1 MPITILPGV
10 IYRIQS
16 VDYGTY
22 LERRNDDS
30 LVMRPDKPDSISQR
44 WFLRPSA
51 DGSVFKV
58 ESADTDQRGFMKA
71 ASISKVSKGE
81 VGELAFGP
89 SDSAPDQWAL
99 IQVDKDS
106 ISPICYLLLQPAGNR
121 DILLDLTEPDKL
133 ILSRD
138 PAHRNKF
145 FHGEENLQWR
155 IVEASPSNLPETTGD
170 PIYRIRT
177 LNGDGIHVEKNQ
189 LSIINQSRGDH
200 REWQIV
206 SKGNGKCTIYN
217 QHNKSYLNAVEN
229 SDGHWVVIFSQTAN
243 NAEWDIKKNSD
254 FTYTISIERIL
265 RTPKHQHTQ
274 PFALTLKEKSARVIL
289 KPAKE
294 AHNQMWLIEL
304 SDATLGPVD
313 EPDTDADHILPNLAT
328 GEYLVKNAANSH
340 YIRFKAN
347 TAVGTGASQF
357 MGGSLTSKTRLKL
370 SKVGDK
376 GASLSCNVQ
385 GIIGNLGIKNGQ
397 VVNESMTLTIENG
410 PIAGQ
415 YYITD
420 GNGNAIADNNTDNL
434 VVNQKGAGS

>member
-71 ASISKVSKGE
+71 ASIS
-81 VGELAFGP
+81 
-89 SDSAPDQWAL
+89 
-99 IQVDKDS
+99 
-106 ISPICYLLLQPAGNR
+106 
-121 DILLDLTEPDKL
+121 
-133 ILSRD
+133 
-138 PAHRNKF
+138 
-145 FHGEENLQWR
+145 
-155 IVEASPSNLPETTGD
+155 
-170 PIYRIRT
+170 
-177 LNGDGIHVEKNQ
+177 KNQ

-274 PFALTLKEKSARVIL
+274 PFALTLKEKSVIL

-420 GNGNAIADNNTDNL
+420 GNGNAIADNNSDTL
-434 VVNQKGAGS
+434 VVNQKGAGSLWVFEGR